1 MPNGRSSAAVERL
14 VAPGYLLAALL
25 VVVPLVDYL
34 ASIWPP
40 RLGEV
45 QWRYASEGLLAGFLL
60 TPYLGLALASGVAA
74 WREHGRALQWFGRLT
89 GVAVAVLVVVSGD
102 FALNVLQLRETVPP
116 AALAR
121 YDLGTAKTM
130 LEYLLVALALA
141 ASGVGLVRMARAL
154 RASGARHAQADR
166 VLVARKDVRGP

>member
-89 GVAVAVLVVVSGD
+89 RVAVAVLVVVSGD

-121 YDLGTAKTM
+121 CARP
-130 LEYLLVALALA
+130 ALAMRRRTGSWWPARTSAGPDA
-141 ASGVGLVRMARAL
+141 ANPRDRRTLVPPCRPAYQAR
-154 RASGARHAQADR
+154 G
-166 VLVARKDVRGP
+166 